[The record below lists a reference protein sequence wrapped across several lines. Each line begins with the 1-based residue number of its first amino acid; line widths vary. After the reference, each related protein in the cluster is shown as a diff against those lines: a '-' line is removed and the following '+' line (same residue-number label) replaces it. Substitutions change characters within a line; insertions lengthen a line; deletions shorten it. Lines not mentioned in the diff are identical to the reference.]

1 MSIKNYSIPT
11 KKYRAVISTIHTVY
25 RLINSTYDLKNLI
38 LRLARLTSQTL
49 NAQACSIVILDPGN
63 KKITLRCA
71 TRPNAKCVID
81 KTKGLSPCGSIERH
95 IIRKSSVIRNNS
107 ILAIPLIADDLIGMI
122 ILKRRANDK
131 PFDSYDQDILMT
143 LGEQAVIGIRN
154 LQLYEEQQK
163 IILGSIKSL
172 VTLFDTRVPCA
183 YTHSPYFSRLV
194 CAIGR
199 EMRLAEKDIQS
210 LKFASLLHDAG
221 KVDIPIEILT
231 KSSGLTEK
239 EFSIIQGHPLKGAK
253 ILRHLEAIRP
263 AIPIILHHH
272 EKFNGTG
279 YPSRLKGRKI
289 PLGARIMAVADA
301 FEAMIYGRPYRERID
316 ISQALK
322 EIRHK
327 SGSQFD
333 PHCIEAFFKA
343 IKKLNLKKYLQNN

>member
-1 MSIKNYSIPT
+1 MNTKNYLTPT
-11 KKYRAVISTIHTVY
+11 KRYKAVISTIHTVY

-38 LRLARLTSQTL
+38 LRLARMTSQSL
-49 NAQACSIVILDPGN
+49 KAQNCSIVILDPTK
-63 KKITLRCA
+63 KKITMRCV
-71 TRPNAKCVID
+71 TKPNAKCVID
-81 KTKGLSPCGSIERH
+81 KTCGQRVYSPIEKH
-95 IIRKSSVIRNNS
+95 IIRKSSVIRNRLT
-107 ILAIPLIADDLIGMI
+107 LAVPLIADDLIGII
-122 ILKRRANDK
+122 ILKRTEQNNA
-131 PFDSYDQDILMT
+131 FDAYDQEILMT
-143 LGEQAVIGIRN
+143 MGEQAVIGIRN

-199 EMRLAEKDIQS
+199 EMHLNEKTIQS

-221 KVDIPIEILT
+221 KVDIPLEILT

-239 EFSIIQGHPLKGAK
+239 EFSIIQSHPTKGAA

-279 YPSRLKGRKI
+279 YPSRLKKGQI

-301 FEAMIYGRPYRERID
+301 FEAMIYGRPYRERVEIPEA
-316 ISQALK
+316 IK
-322 EIRHK
+322 EIKSK

-333 PHCIEAFFKA
+333 PNCVEAFLRT
-343 IKKLNLKKYLQNN
+343 IKKLNLKKYLQHN

>member
-1 MSIKNYSIPT
+1 MSIRNYSIPT
-11 KKYRAVISTIHTVY
+11 KKYRAVLSTIHTVY

-38 LRLARLTSQTL
+38 LRLAKLTSQTL
-49 NAQACSIVILDPGN
+49 GAQTCSIVILDPGN

-81 KTKGLSPCGSIERH
+81 KTKGLRAYSSIERH
-95 IIRKSSVIRNNS
+95 IIHKSSVIRNNS
-107 ILAIPLIADDLIGMI
+107 TLAIPLIADDLIGMI
-122 ILKRRANDK
+122 ILKRSANDL
-131 PFDSYDQDILMT
+131 PFDSYDQEILMT

-239 EFSIIQGHPLKGAK
+239 EFSIIQGHPVKGAK

-301 FEAMIYGRPYRERID
+301 FEAMIYGRPYRERVG